1 MRMRSPQTVVGRLR
15 VAVCLVLVVLAAF
28 SLIVEGSQP
37 GHFHGGPTTGIFNA
51 ECPLAAL
58 AAFHGSSLPSGT
70 PTSAWIVLVA
80 GVVAIALSERDPASP
95 TRLTDPRAPPA
106 PSC

>member
-1 MRMRSPQTVVGRLR
+1 MV
-15 VAVCLVLVVLAAF
+15 LVLLVAL
-28 SLIVEGSQP
+28 SLIAEGSQS
-37 GHFHGGPTTGIFNA
+37 GHAHAAKSAGIYNA

-58 AAFHGSSLPSGT
+58 AAFHGSSLPSK
-70 PTSAWIVLVA
+70 PLTSAWIVLAA
-80 GVVAIALSERDPASP
+80 GVVAIARSERHPVSP

>member
-1 MRMRSPQTVVGRLR
+1 MV
-15 VAVCLVLVVLAAF
+15 LVLLAAF
-28 SLIVEGSQP
+28 SLIVGGSQP
-37 GHFHGGPTTGIFNA
+37 GHAHAGTTAGIYNA

-58 AAFHGSSLPSGT
+58 AAFHGSSLPSK
-70 PTSAWIVLVA
+70 PLTSAWIVLVA
-80 GVVAIALSERDPASP
+80 GVVAIARSERDPVSP

>member
-1 MRMRSPQTVVGRLR
+1 MV
-15 VAVCLVLVVLAAF
+15 LVLLAAF

-37 GHFHGGPTTGIFNA
+37 GHAHAGTTAGIYNA
-51 ECPLAAL
+51 ECSLAAL
-58 AAFHGSSLPSGT
+58 AAFHGSSLPSR
-70 PTSAWIVLVA
+70 PLTSAWIVLAASV
-80 GVVAIALSERDPASP
+80 IAMARSERNPVSP